1 MKYLVDWTREARSD
15 LAAIWI
21 RYKSHR
27 NAVTAAQATMDRLL
41 SQDPLANGFPLS
53 EGLYGIHVSPLR
65 ATFEMSSQ
73 DVSVTVESVNWLP

>member
-53 EGLYGIHVSPLR
+53 ERIVWHPCFASTSNL
-65 ATFEMSSQ
+65 
-73 DVSVTVESVNWLP
+73 